1 LPKTPGRKLSKDRL
15 LLRKEFVERLA
26 QGYGISEACRKLQV
40 SRQTIHNWR
49 KKDEAFDA
57 EVERVLA
64 DPIHQTRI
72 LRGES
77 KTIVSPEEKWQYQ
90 FIGVYRK
97 TGDRNA
103 AILACDKP
111 ALFIEQALDPMSD
124 SYDAEF
130 AAMYS
135 EEQQRK
141 LWTIEDNTMNKAEHD
156 APTARFV
163 LSNLMKAKYGKLEG
177 SSQINQFWF
186 TAAGE
191 ADAAKELG
199 GLNFGQEI
207 EATSRPILPA
217 SEAEH

>member
-1 LPKTPGRKLSKDRL
+1 LANRPGRKLSKDRL

-26 QGYGISEACRKLQV
+26 QGYGISEACKVLRV
-40 SRQTIHNWR
+40 ARQTIYNWR
-49 KKDEAFDA
+49 QQDEAFDA
-57 EVERVLA
+57 EVTRVLA

-77 KTIVSPEEKWQYQ
+77 VADVPIEEKWQLR

-103 AILACDKP
+103 AILAADKP
-111 ALFIEQALDPMSD
+111 ALFIERALDPMSD
-124 SYDAEF
+124 DYDEAF
-130 AAMYS
+130 AALYA

-141 LWTIEDNTMNKAEHD
+141 LWLIEDNTMNKAEHD

-177 SSQINQFWF
+177 HAQINQFWF
-186 TAAGE
+186 TAVGE

-199 GLNFGQEI
+199 GLNFGER
-207 EATSRPILPA
+207 EPRLLETERA
-217 SEAEH
+217 